1 MNRNPIKA
9 LIALLVL
16 LMLGGVLLP
25 QVSAQ
30 EDTPTP
36 SPEAEK
42 PPPEIPI
49 SGGGPTWTPRNQC
62 DRFGGRSSTDR
73 ARSCAGDPGHYRRPD
88 KRLWH

>member
-1 MNRNPIKA
+1 MNRNLIEA

-25 QVSAQ
+25 QASAQ

-49 SGGGPTWTPRNQC
+49 SGGGPT
-62 DRFGGRSSTDR
+62 
-73 ARSCAGDPGHYRRPD
+73 
-88 KRLWH
+88 